1 MSRSAGRL
9 LPGSEWSA
17 GAAGASP
24 VRIGQILLHGRAL
37 QRLHVKEP
45 EGGNIVRRRSDIELA
60 LFPQVKPD
68 SAGCRPAPDDRAASE
83 RNGGNPRWCADSCG
97 WLTRH
102 SCGVRDPL
110 ASAE

>member
-60 LFPQVKPD
+60 LFPQVNLI
-68 SAGCRPAPDDRAASE
+68 APDVVRSQMIEPPLSVPPKILESVQIASD
-83 RNGGNPRWCADSCG
+83 G
-97 WLTRH
+97 
-102 SCGVRDPL
+102 
-110 ASAE
+110 